1 MTITVNGE
9 SRSVADG
16 LDITGLVAELGL
28 TPDGIAVA
36 VDHGVVPRARWQGRT
51 LDDGAQVE
59 IVTAMQ
65 GG

>member
-1 MTITVNGE
+1 MQITVNGE
-9 SRSVADG
+9 TRSLAEG
-16 LDITGLVAELGL
+16 LDVAGLVAELGL

-36 VDHGVVPRARWQGRT
+36 VDHAVVARGRWQGRT
-51 LDDGAQVE
+51 LDDGAQVD

>member
-16 LDITGLVAELGL
+16 LDIAGLVAELGL

-36 VDHGVVPRARWQGRT
+36 VDHTVVPRGRWQGRT

>member
-1 MTITVNGE
+1 MTITVDGE

-16 LDITGLVAELGL
+16 LDIAGLVAELGL

-36 VDHGVVPRARWQGRT
+36 VDHTVVPRGRWQGRT